1 MTLPRLLRATALAVV
16 AAVWIMTATL
26 LWRATR
32 VPDDLSLP
40 HLDVRDYFTADELRR
55 AERFERFLRIEFL
68 LSQLALVGAL
78 AFWAWRGPRYV
89 RESAAG
95 RLGTGMLLGML
106 GLAVGWLSQL
116 PFRLSEVWWERRYG
130 ILRTGYADALLNDW
144 LALGGEFLA
153 ICLTLLIVMGLAGR
167 FPRYWW
173 LPATPFFV
181 AVAALFIF
189 TYPYL
194 ADTHRLQNRQLRA
207 DARAIAHEEGLGDVP
222 VEVEKV
228 SDETSAPNAE
238 AAGFGPSRRVILWDT
253 LLEFP
258 DDEVR
263 VVLAHEFGHLSRK
276 HLPKALVW
284 YTLFALPGAY
294 LIAVATRRRGG
305 MANPAAVPWS
315 LLVVVV
321 LGLVALPFENA
332 ISRHIEAEADWVA
345 LETTRD
351 PGAAERLFRRFTRV
365 ALEQPD
371 PPQWVALVTANHPT
385 VEDRI
390 AMVVAWRGRHRN
402 RDGRDGTARFGK
414 VYSPPV
420 RRDS

>member
-1 MTLPRLLRATALAVV
+1 MPRVLRATALALL
-16 AAVWIMTATL
+16 AAVWIVTAAL
-26 LWRATR
+26 LWRSTR
-32 VPDDLSLP
+32 VPDDLALP
-40 HLDVRDYFTADELRR
+40 HLDVHDYFTPHELRR
-55 AERFERFLRIEFL
+55 AAHFERFLRVEFL
-68 LSQLALVGAL
+68 LSQLALLGAL
-78 AFWAWRGPRYV
+78 AFWAWRGPRYL

-95 RLGTGMLLGML
+95 RVGTGMLLGML

-116 PFRLSEVWWERRYG
+116 PFRVSEIWWERRYG
-130 ILRTGYADALLNDW
+130 ILRTGYPEAIFGDW

-167 FPRYWW
+167 FPRNWW
-173 LPATPFFV
+173 IPATPVFV
-181 AVAALFIF
+181 GLAAAFIF
-189 TYPYL
+189 TFPYL
-194 ADTHRLQNRQLRA
+194 ADTHRLEDPKLRA
-207 DARAIAHEEGLGDVP
+207 DARMLAHEEGLGDIP

-228 SDETSAPNAE
+228 SEETSAPNAE

-253 LLEFP
+253 LLDFP
-258 DDEVR
+258 RDEVR

-284 YTLFALPGAY
+284 YTLFAFPGAY

-305 MANPAAVPWS
+305 MANPSAVPWS

-321 LGLVALPFENA
+321 LGLAALPFQNT
-332 ISRHIEAEADWVA
+332 ISRHVEAEADWMA

-371 PPQWVALVTANHPT
+371 PPRWATLVTANHPT
-385 VEDRI
+385 VEDRV
-390 AMVVAWRGRHRN
+390 AMAVAWRERRRGR
-402 RDGRDGTARFGK
+402 
-414 VYSPPV
+414 
-420 RRDS
+420 

>member
-1 MTLPRLLRATALAVV
+1 VLRATALALL
-16 AAVWIMTATL
+16 AAVWIVTAAL
-26 LWRATR
+26 LWRSTR
-32 VPDDLSLP
+32 VPDDLALP
-40 HLDVRDYFTADELRR
+40 HLDVHDYFTPHELQR
-55 AERFERFLRIEFL
+55 AAHFERFLRVEFL
-68 LSQLALVGAL
+68 LSQLALLGAL
-78 AFWAWRGPRYV
+78 AFWAWRGPRYL

-116 PFRLSEVWWERRYG
+116 PFRVSEIWWERRYG
-130 ILRTGYADALLNDW
+130 ILRTGYPEAIFGDW

-167 FPRYWW
+167 FPRNWW
-173 LPATPFFV
+173 IPATPVFV
-181 AVAALFIF
+181 GLAAVFIF
-189 TYPYL
+189 TFPYL
-194 ADTHRLQNRQLRA
+194 ADTHRLEDPKLRA
-207 DARAIAHEEGLGDVP
+207 DARMLAHEEGLGDIP

-228 SDETSAPNAE
+228 SEETSAPNAE

-253 LLEFP
+253 LLDFP
-258 DDEVR
+258 RDEVR

-284 YTLFALPGAY
+284 YTLFAFPGAY

-315 LLVVVV
+315 LFIVVV
-321 LGLVALPFENA
+321 LGLAALPFQNT
-332 ISRHIEAEADWVA
+332 ISRHVEAEADWTA

-371 PPQWVALVTANHPT
+371 PPRWATLVTANHPT
-385 VEDRI
+385 VEDRV
-390 AMVVAWRGRHRN
+390 AMAVAWRERQRGR
-402 RDGRDGTARFGK
+402 
-414 VYSPPV
+414 
-420 RRDS
+420 

>member
-1 MTLPRLLRATALAVV
+1 VTLPRMLRATALALL
-16 AAVWIMTATL
+16 AAVWIVTAAL
-26 LWRATR
+26 LWRSTR
-32 VPDDLSLP
+32 VPDDLALP
-40 HLDVRDYFTADELRR
+40 HLDVHDYFTRHELRR
-55 AERFERFLRIEFL
+55 AAHFERFLRSEFL
-68 LSQLALVGAL
+68 LSQLALLGAL
-78 AFWAWRGPRYV
+78 AFWAWRGPRYL

-116 PFRLSEVWWERRYG
+116 PFRVSEIWWERRYG
-130 ILRTGYADALLNDW
+130 ILRTGYAEAIFGDW

-167 FPRYWW
+167 FPRNWW
-173 LPATPFFV
+173 IPATPVFV
-181 AVAALFIF
+181 GLAAVFIF
-189 TYPYL
+189 TFPYL
-194 ADTHRLQNRQLRA
+194 ADTHRLEDPQLRA
-207 DARAIAHEEGLGDVP
+207 DARMLAHEEGLGDVP

-228 SDETSAPNAE
+228 SEETSAPNAE

-253 LLEFP
+253 LLDFP
-258 DDEVR
+258 RDEVR

-284 YTLFALPGAY
+284 YMLFAFPGAY

-315 LLVVVV
+315 LFVVVV
-321 LGLVALPFENA
+321 LGLAALPFQNG
-332 ISRHIEAEADWVA
+332 ISRHVEAEADWMA

-365 ALEQPD
+365 VLEQPD
-371 PPQWVALVTANHPT
+371 PPRWATLVTANHPS

-390 AMVVAWRGRHRN
+390 AMAVAWRRRHGGR
-402 RDGRDGTARFGK
+402 
-414 VYSPPV
+414 
-420 RRDS
+420 